1 VALRRETALA
11 TVAFVALVMAGCG
24 GESES
29 RGTATALGD
38 DTVTIGSFN
47 FSESRLLA
55 EIYGQALRAD
65 GFDVV
70 IRAGV
75 GPRELVHPALAR
87 GLVEFVPEYA
97 GTALEAV
104 SLGESLGA
112 SDVDATHDA
121 LVRAL
126 EEGPL
131 VALDPA
137 PAQTANAFVVTRA
150 TAEAFALSSIS
161 DLGPV
166 ASRLILGGPPECPN
180 RPFCLR
186 GLEETYD
193 LDFAEFLK
201 LDTGGPLTHQALAD
215 GYVDVAV
222 LFTTDPGIVGEGLV
236 VLDDDRRL
244 QPAENVTPI
253 VHREVVEHFGPRL
266 TQSVD
271 AVSARLTTDELR
283 ALNGR
288 LGDGEAEADVARDW
302 LEAQGLG

>member
-1 VALRRETALA
+1 VALRRGIALA
-11 TVAFVALVMAGCG
+11 TAACIALALAGCG
-24 GESES
+24 EAER
-29 RGTATALGD
+29 RGTATALGN
-38 DTVTIGSFN
+38 DTITIGSFD
-47 FSESRLLA
+47 FPESRLLA

-70 IRAGV
+70 VRDGV

-87 GLVEFVPEYA
+87 GLVELVPEYA

-104 SLGESLGA
+104 SLGESQGA
-112 SDVDATHDA
+112 PDVGTTHDA
-121 LVRAL
+121 LVSAL

-137 PAQTANAFVVTRA
+137 PAQNANAFVVTRA
-150 TAEAFALSSIS
+150 TADAFALSSIS

-166 ASRLILGGPPECPN
+166 ASRLTLGGPPECPN

-193 LDFAEFLK
+193 LDFAEFLA
-201 LDTGGPLTHQALAD
+201 LDAGGPLTYQALAD
-215 GYVDVAV
+215 GYVDVAL
-222 LFTTDPGIVGEGLV
+222 LFTTDPGIIGEGLV
-236 VLDDDRRL
+236 VLDDDRSL

-253 VHREVVEHFGPRL
+253 VHREAVEHFGPRL
-266 TQSVD
+266 TQSVNT
-271 AVSARLTTDELR
+271 VSARLTTDELR

-288 LGDGEAEADVARDW
+288 LGDGEAPADVARDW
-302 LEAQGLG
+302 LEAQGLA

>member
-1 VALRRETALA
+1 MGCL
-11 TVAFVALVMAGCG
+11 ALVVPGCG
-24 GESES
+24 GEPES

-38 DTVTIGSFN
+38 DTVTIGSFD
-47 FSESRLLA
+47 FPESRLLA

-70 IRAGV
+70 IRAGL
-75 GPRELVHPALAR
+75 GPRELVQPALSR
-87 GLVEFVPEYA
+87 GLVELVPEYA
-97 GTALEAV
+97 GTALESV
-104 SLGESLGA
+104 SLGESRGA
-112 SDVDATHDA
+112 SDVDTTHDA

-137 PAQTANAFVVTRA
+137 PAQNANAFVVTRA
-150 TAEAFALSSIS
+150 TADAFALSSIS

-166 ASRLILGGPPECPN
+166 ASRLTLGGPPECPS

-193 LDFAEFLK
+193 LTFADFLE
-201 LDTGGPLTHQALAD
+201 LDAGGPLTYQALAD
-215 GYVDVAV
+215 GYVDVGL

-236 VLDDDRRL
+236 VLDDDRSL

-266 TQSVD
+266 SQSVN
-271 AVSARLTTDELR
+271 AVSARLTTEELR

-288 LGDGEAEADVARDW
+288 LGDGEAEADVAREW
-302 LEAQGLG
+302 LDAQGLD